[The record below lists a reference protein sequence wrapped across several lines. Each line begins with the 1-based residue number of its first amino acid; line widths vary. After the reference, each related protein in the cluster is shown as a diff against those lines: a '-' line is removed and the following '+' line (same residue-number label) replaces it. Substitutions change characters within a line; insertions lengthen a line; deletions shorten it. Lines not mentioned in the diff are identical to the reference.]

1 MTSSRSRTRAWGRI
15 LAAAGLL
22 AARPALADRV
32 SADLALTPSATTN
45 VMTTTLT
52 ATLLGQTRQDTEASA
67 ISGNVLADLGIAFDP
82 LTAAPA
88 GINTIAFT
96 GGRVAVSDTTF
107 NLSWGFVGS
116 LTIKGIGIQG
126 TVSTPTPP
134 GLVNDGALGAADHR
148 LLLDQGVLT
157 VTGTS
162 LIGAMIP
169 PDLSQVNLADSP
181 MGGSGDGTGSVTISA
196 PSLGKG
202 TASYWIELRLPVN
215 YDELVA
221 DDDNG
226 TMRATGSGMI
236 EARGQVVR
244 LIPAWEALGGGSWQS
259 ANNWQGGSVPDVPG
273 ATARFIEGQASATIT
288 LDGDRTVGALVF
300 DNSTAFII
308 APGIGGAL
316 RLNNQGT
323 GAAVVV
329 ASGSHRLD
337 APLRADDST
346 IINIAAGSGLQL
358 TAGLSVAD
366 GLAIRKT
373 NPGALSV
380 EGGITLGAGSSLD
393 VRDGMVHVDQL
404 TGGTLSIGGSGV
416 VMIEPQSGDGPSSV
430 RAIEFDGLP
439 DAWQG
444 RLGLSGRLVVQAD
457 AASAAE
463 AFARIVNQVKAAR
476 NAPEP
481 WMGQGIGSSAAAANP
496 LMAVAAVLNGD
507 NITLQ
512 PAWAG
517 DADLNGVIDG
527 NDYFLLD
534 QGFLA
539 AASGWAAGDFD
550 YSGVIDAQ
558 DYHLID
564 RSLLVGVGGVS
575 ALATV
580 PVPEPSIPL
589 AAGLL
594 LAIAAGRRRCRGTA
608 GSHSQWPMEAGRRNQ
623 RS

>member
-1 MTSSRSRTRAWGRI
+1 MASSRSSTRAWGTI
-15 LAAAGLL
+15 LAAAGWLSSG
-22 AARPALADRV
+22 PAFADRI

-52 ATLLGQTRQDTEASA
+52 ATLLGQTRQDTEAST

-126 TVSTPTPP
+126 TVGTPTPP
-134 GLVNDGALGAADHR
+134 GLVSDGAFGAADHR

-162 LIGAMIP
+162 LIGGMIP
-169 PDLSQVNLADSP
+169 PDMSQVNLADSP
-181 MGGSGDGTGSVTISA
+181 MGGSGDGTGSVTVSA
-196 PSLGKG
+196 PSLGEG

-215 YDELVA
+215 YDELVV

-226 TMRATGSGMI
+226 TMRATGSGLI
-236 EARGQVVR
+236 EARGQVMR
-244 LIPAWEALGGGSWQS
+244 LIPAWEGDGGGSWNS
-259 ANNWQGGSVPDVPG
+259 ASNWQGGIIPDAPG
-273 ATARFIEGQASATIT
+273 ATARFVEGQASTTIT

-300 DNSTAFII
+300 DNSAAFAI
-308 APGIGGAL
+308 APGGGTL

-337 APLRADDST
+337 APLRADDSA
-346 IINIAAGSGLQL
+346 IIDIAAGAGLQL

-373 NPGALSV
+373 NPGALNI
-380 EGGITLGAGSSLD
+380 EGGITLGISSSLD
-393 VRDGMVHVDQL
+393 VRDGMVRVDQL
-404 TGGTLSIGGSGV
+404 VGGALSIGGSGV
-416 VMIEPQSGDGPSSV
+416 VMIEPAPGGEPSSV
-430 RAIEFDGLP
+430 RSIQLDGAV

-444 RLGLSGRLVVQAD
+444 RLDLNGMLLVQAD
-457 AASAAE
+457 AAFAAE

-476 NAPEP
+476 NAPTP
-481 WMGQGIGSSAAAANP
+481 WMGPGIGSSAAAANP
-496 LMAVAAVLNGD
+496 LLAVAAVLNGD
-507 NITLQ
+507 DIILQ
-512 PAWAG
+512 PAWTG

-550 YSGVIDAQ
+550 YSGAIDAQ

-564 RSLLVGVGGVS
+564 RGFLAGVGGVS
-575 ALATV
+575 ASATV
-580 PVPEPSIPL
+580 PVPEPSAPL

-594 LAIAAGRRRCRGTA
+594 LAIAAGRRRYR
-608 GSHSQWPMEAGRRNQ
+608 
-623 RS
+623 